1 MFESVKLDKEHHFE
15 NIAIARFQQVLYNM
29 YIKYV
34 ILRGAKM
41 RWPYILPI
49 SNNYSNDSRWLIY
62 FT

>member
-15 NIAIARFQQVLYNM
+15 NIAIARFQQVLFNM

-34 ILRGAKM
+34 ILSGAKM

-49 SNNYSNDSRWLIY
+49 GNNQQLQQ
-62 FT
+62 